1 MRCRLAHGFTMIE
14 LMVVLIIVAI
24 LAAIAIPSYQESV
37 LKTRRTEGRAALMK
51 VMQQQERYYSL
62 HTTYLAFSSSST
74 DAEAKKF
81 SWFSGENAKAS
92 FYEISAQA
100 CNGKTIR
107 DCVLLIAQPG
117 TGMVNSAYRDPL
129 CGTMSLNSRGEKYA
143 AADRCW

>member
-51 VMQQQERYYSL
+51 AMQQQERYYSL

-81 SWFSGENAKAS
+81 SWFSGANAKTS

-117 TGMVNSAYRDPL
+117 TVMVNSAYRDPL
-129 CGTMSLNSRGEKYA
+129 CGTMSLNSRGEKSA